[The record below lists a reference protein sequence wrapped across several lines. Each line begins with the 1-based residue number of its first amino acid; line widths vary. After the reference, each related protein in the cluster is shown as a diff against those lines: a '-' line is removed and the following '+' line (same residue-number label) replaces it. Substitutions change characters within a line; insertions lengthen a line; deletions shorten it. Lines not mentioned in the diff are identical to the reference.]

1 MNQHIKPVF
10 ESIVLEVA
18 TEIEEN
24 GLQSALASFSD
35 RIKNIQSGSISYFNF
50 STSDH
55 NILVTKLEKEFQLLA
70 SGEKI
75 STNFRF
81 SRELSYKLKKLAR
94 DAGLDATKVLE
105 HLIIQ
110 TTSIKIHNQQK
121 TCKTK
126 PVIT

>member
-35 RIKNIQSGSISYFNF
+35 RIKNIQSVSISYFNF

-81 SRELSYKLKKLAR
+81 TRELSYKLKKLAR

-110 TTSIKIHNQQK
+110 TTSIKVEVK
-121 TCKTK
+121 
-126 PVIT
+126 